1 MHQGKYIFAQIIEF
15 IAQYDFNKCVK
26 RYGGNNRVR
35 TLSCRDQ
42 FLALAFG
49 QLTNL
54 RSLRGIVLCLNAH
67 SNLLYH
73 LGFKIDNFM
82 LSTLARANENRSWQ
96 IYRDL
101 AQILIELAR
110 KLYIND
116 NDFKIELDG
125 AVYALDSTVIELCL
139 ATFKWTYFE
148 LGKSAVKIH
157 MQLDLRGNIPSFF
170 LITQAKTHDIN
181 FLDVLEF
188 EAGAFYVM
196 DRGYFDFERLWK
208 INQAKAY
215 FIIRAKSSIS
225 WERIYSK
232 KVNRS
237 TGLRCDQIIKLKN
250 FYSRKHYPEKLRRV
264 KYYDAATNRYYV
276 YLTNN
281 FKIDA
286 KIIADLYKHRWQIEL
301 FFKWIKQHLKIEV
314 FWGYSANAVK
324 TQICIALCAFLLV
337 AVMKKKLGIKR
348 NLYEILQILSVSQFE
363 KTPVN
368 TILLERELQNLNE
381 QAKKQLTLFNF

>member
-1 MHQGKYIFAQIIEF
+1 MYQGKYIFAQIIEF
-15 IAQYDFNKCVK
+15 ITQYEFDKCVK
-26 RYGGNNRVR
+26 RYDGDNRIR
-35 TLSCRDQ
+35 SLGCRDQ

-67 SNLLYH
+67 SNILYH
-73 LGFKIDNFM
+73 LGFKINSFT
-82 LSTLARANENRSWQ
+82 LSTLARANENRDWR

-101 AQILIELAR
+101 AEILIERAR
-110 KLYIND
+110 KLYAND

-139 ATFKWTYFE
+139 ATFKWAYFE

-157 MQLDLRGNIPSFF
+157 AQLDLRGNIPSFF

-181 FLDVLEF
+181 FLDILEF

-208 INQAKAY
+208 INQAEAY
-215 FIIRAKSSIS
+215 FVIRAKKSIS
-225 WERIYSK
+225 YARMYSREVDK
-232 KVNRS
+232 S
-237 TGLRCDQIIKLKN
+237 IGLRSDQTIKLKH
-250 FYSRKHYPEKLRRV
+250 FYSKKHYPEKLRRV
-264 KYYDAATNRYYV
+264 KYYDAEINRYYV

-281 FKIDA
+281 FKLDA
-286 KIIADLYKHRWQIEL
+286 KIVADLYRHRWQIEL

-324 TQICIALCAFLLV
+324 TQICVALCAFLLV
-337 AVMKKKLGIKR
+337 AIMKKKLDINR

-363 KTPVN
+363 KTPANIMLSEV
-368 TILLERELQNLNE
+368 ELQNLNE
-381 QAKKQLTLFNF
+381 QAEKQLMLFNL

>member
-1 MHQGKYIFAQIIEF
+1 MHKGKYIFAQIFEF
-15 IAQYDFNKCVK
+15 IAQYEFDKCVNRYSGNK
-26 RYGGNNRVR
+26 RIRN
-35 TLSCRDQ
+35 LSCRDQ

-67 SNLLYH
+67 SDLLYH
-73 LGFKIDNFM
+73 LGFKSNKFTLTT
-82 LSTLARANENRSWQ
+82 LSRANENRDWQ

-101 AQILIELAR
+101 AEILIERAR
-110 KLYIND
+110 KSYIND

-139 ATFKWTYFE
+139 ATFKWAYFE

-157 MQLDLRGNIPSFF
+157 TQLDLRGNIPSFF

-181 FLDVLEF
+181 FLDILEF

-208 INQAKAY
+208 INQAESY
-215 FIIRAKSSIS
+215 FVIRAKKSIS
-225 WERIYSK
+225 YKRMYSSE
-232 KVNRS
+232 VDRT

-250 FYSRKHYPEKLRRV
+250 FYSKKHYPEKLRRV
-264 KYYDAATNRYYV
+264 KYYDKETNKSYV

-286 KIIADLYKHRWQIEL
+286 IKVADLYKHRWQIEL

-324 TQICIALCAFLLV
+324 TQICIALCTFLLV
-337 AVMKKKLGIKR
+337 AIMKKKLIIKR
-348 NLYEILQILSVSQFE
+348 NLYKILQILSVSQFE

-368 TILLERELQNLNE
+368 IMLSETELQNFNE
-381 QAKKQLTLFNF
+381 HPLKQPSLFNF

>member
-15 IAQYDFNKCVK
+15 IAQYDFDKCVK

-170 LITQAKTHDIN
+170 LITQAKTNDIN

-232 KVNRS
+232 KVNCS

-363 KTPVN
+363 KTPVD
-368 TILLERELQNLNE
+368 TILSGTELQNFNE